1 LANSIPPFFKTELVA
16 SFAGLSKLLK
26 LWKKT
31 ETHAARKSTAHGL
44 ENVPISASLFHALA
58 RSPTHFS
65 PRTAR
70 GGCCGLLPEPRR
82 AGSVLQKTRNQLYC
96 RNRRILLIPSNG
108 NGSRLRM
115 ISISVVVNGW
125 NNVAPGLFTALIS
138 SSTGSEVAVSWT
150 CVSPYP

>member
-1 LANSIPPFFKTELVA
+1 VFPAFWPSKKACGIHKFRHLGVRQQYPRDFSRQAMVELVA
-16 SFAGLSKLLK
+16 SFGDLSKLLK

-31 ETHAARKSTAHGL
+31 ETCAARKSTAHGL

-70 GGCCGLLPEPRR
+70 RGGCGLLPEPRR

-108 NGSRLRM
+108 NG
-115 ISISVVVNGW
+115 
-125 NNVAPGLFTALIS
+125 
-138 SSTGSEVAVSWT
+138 
-150 CVSPYP
+150 